1 MGPGQRRAHLNPRP
15 PPPGAPTTCNR
26 SEWRDLVGDLGADL
40 SEESGGSL
48 LVAVDDQ
55 HISAAMRE
63 HGRDVHGRAVS
74 CQRRLDV
81 ADREDHERTLNGC

>member
-1 MGPGQRRAHLNPRP
+1 LNPRP
-15 PPPGAPTTCNR
+15 PPPGASTPSKR

-40 SEESGGSL
+40 GEESGGSL

-55 HISAAMRE
+55 HISALMRE
-63 HGRDVHGRAVS
+63 RGSDVHGE
-74 CQRRLDV
+74 QRLADAGLDV